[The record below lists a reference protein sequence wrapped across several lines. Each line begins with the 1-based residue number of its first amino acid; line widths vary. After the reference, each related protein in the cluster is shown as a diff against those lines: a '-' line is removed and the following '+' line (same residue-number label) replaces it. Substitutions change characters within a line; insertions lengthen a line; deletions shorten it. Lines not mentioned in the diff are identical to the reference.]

1 MGNMSKNL
9 IVAVALGLVVFGASS
24 CSRSTDEAATGIKKE
39 TALTARQVETAK
51 AEMRAFGKA
60 FQAPGSLMPK
70 EQAKVRALIDGPLDS
85 VFVDIGVEVK
95 RGDPL
100 FTTRPVDARLA
111 MLNAQAA
118 LATAVAGVA
127 DLKAW
132 RRNEEVETLQAQLTR
147 AQSEFKRIDE
157 DKNRVKT
164 LFDRGSVSPA
174 EWDMARSAAEAAAAQ
189 VTAASEQ
196 LRMAKSGPTKEQV
209 AVADA
214 KVEQARAALAQ
225 AQQALTD
232 TTVVA
237 PFDGTVTMRA
247 YKPGDFARRG
257 ETVID
262 MANLAV
268 MEAEINVPERFA
280 TLVSMGQTVEVD
292 IDVLGLKRQG
302 TVSAVNQAVDARA
315 RTFLVK
321 VTVDNADRAIKSGM
335 FCTARFE
342 SPGGAESVAVPQ
354 SAVLQD
360 EGRSFVWVNDSGK
373 ARRAFIK
380 TGEQAGGFVEILEGA
395 AGGEEVVVKNWGG
408 LSDGLELAPTASAG
422 PAAAP

>member
-1 MGNMSKNL
+1 MCKNL
-9 IVAVALGLVVFGASS
+9 SVALALSLLLLAAS
-24 CSRSTDEAATGIKKE
+24 CSRSTDEAATGITKE
-39 TALTARQVETAK
+39 TALTARQVETAR
-51 AEMRAFGKA
+51 AEIRAFSKS

-70 EQAKVRALIDGPLDS
+70 EQAKVRALVDGPLDS
-85 VFVDIGVEVK
+85 VFVDIGMDVK
-95 RGDPL
+95 KGDPL

-111 MLNAQAA
+111 MLNAEAA
-118 LATAVAGVA
+118 LATALAGAA

-132 RRNEEVETLQAQLTR
+132 RRNEEVETLQAQLSR
-147 AQSEFKRIDE
+147 AQSEFERIDE

-164 LFDRGSVSPA
+164 LFERGSISPS
-174 EWDMARSAAEAAAAQ
+174 EWDMARAAAEAAAAQ

-196 LRMAKSGPTKEQV
+196 VHMAKAGPTKEQV
-209 AVADA
+209 AVAEA
-214 KVEQARAALAQ
+214 KVEQARAVLAQ

-247 YKPGDFARRG
+247 YKAGDFARRS

-262 MANLAV
+262 MANLTV

-280 TLVSMGQTVEVD
+280 AMVSLGQTVEVALE
-292 IDVLGLKRQG
+292 VLGLKRQG
-302 TVSAVNQAVDARA
+302 TVLAVNQAVDARA

-342 SPGGAESVAVPQ
+342 SPRGAESVAVPQ
-354 SAVLQD
+354 SALLQD
-360 EGRSFVWVNDSGK
+360 EGRSFVWVNDTGK
-373 ARRAFIK
+373 ARRAFVK
-380 TGEQAGGFVEILEGA
+380 TGEQSDDFVEILEGVA
-395 AGGEEVVVKNWGG
+395 SGEEVVVKNWGG
-408 LSDGLELAPTASAG
+408 LSDGLELAPTASAE
-422 PAAAP
+422 PAAQ

>member
-1 MGNMSKNL
+1 MCKNL
-9 IVAVALGLVVFGASS
+9 NVALALSVLAFAAG
-24 CSRSTDEAATGIKKE
+24 CSRSTDDAETGITKE
-39 TALTARQVETAK
+39 TALTARQVETGRV
-51 AEMRAFGKA
+51 ETRAFGKS
-60 FQAPGSLMPK
+60 FQAAGSLMPK

-85 VFVDIGVEVK
+85 VFVDIGMDVEK
-95 RGDPL
+95 GDSL
-100 FTTRPVDARLA
+100 FATRPIDARLA
-111 MLNAQAA
+111 MQNAEAA
-118 LATAVAGVA
+118 LATALAGVA

-147 AQSEFKRIDE
+147 AQSEFKRVDE

-164 LFDRGSVSPA
+164 LFERGSVSPA
-174 EWDMARSAAEAAAAQ
+174 EWDMARAAAEAATAQ

-196 LRMAKSGPTKEQV
+196 LRMAKAGPTKEQV
-209 AVADA
+209 AVAEA

-225 AQQALTD
+225 ANQALTD

-237 PFDGTVTMRA
+237 PFDGTVTLRA
-247 YKPGDFARRG
+247 YKAGDFARRS

-280 TLVSMGQTVEVD
+280 AMVSLGQTVEVAV
-292 IDVLGLKRQG
+292 DVLGLKRQG
-302 TVSAVNQAVDARA
+302 TVSAVNQAIDGRA

-321 VTVDNADRAIKSGM
+321 ATVDNTDKAIKSGM
-335 FCTARFE
+335 FCTARFA
-342 SPGGAESVAVPQ
+342 SPEGAESVAVPQ

-360 EGRSFVWVNDSGK
+360 EGRSFVWINDNGK
-373 ARRAFIK
+373 ARRAFVK
-380 TGEQAGGFVEILEGA
+380 TGVQADGFVEILEGV

-408 LSDGLELAPTASAG
+408 LSDGLDLAPTATAD
-422 PAAAP
+422 PAAAQ